1 MTRKAFSQYI
11 NNINADTSLQACID
25 ELTREI
31 ETRKRLYDRWL
42 AEGKI
47 TWTEGNE
54 RMCRLMGAHQ
64 FLLQCVP
71 DEAQLKLETPA
82 KAPF

>member
-31 ETRKRLYDRWL
+31 DTRKRLYDRWL
-42 AEGKI
+42 AEGKL
-47 TWTEGNE
+47 TWTEANE

-64 FLLQCVP
+64 FLLQHVP
-71 DEAQLKLETPA
+71 GEAQLKIEKPA
-82 KAPF
+82 QAPF